1 MRKLLKV
8 SVFACML
15 LAQTVHAADSLDM
28 VFDRY
33 VAAVHA
39 RDMEAIRSLISPQVE
54 RSDFPGCRPEMA
66 NPDCLAHYIEATV
79 VAPKARINVLNRI
92 TNGETLTAF
101 IEVRSELYTKAGVER
116 IMGRDI
122 VRSSAG
128 LIDAFR
134 FVPDFS
140 DESTAIF
147 FGTLGIGPRAKKP
160 N

>member
-39 RDMEAIRSLISPQVE
+39 RDMGAIRSLISPQVE